1 MTSHSSSGLGI
12 YLVAHRRF
20 RPKPPADGIL
30 KYKKKK
36 KEKKIPPQTPTT
48 YPRQNGSGRAPAFAS
63 ILSPRYRMF
72 RAALTSRFPHGPAVG
87 TGLEPPAAK
96 GGRTAHPSHALGTY
110 LGSAKLVNR
119 DDGHPGEP

>member
-12 YLVAHRRF
+12 YLVAHRRL

-36 KEKKIPPQTPTT
+36 EKGKRKEKKTPQTPTT

-63 ILSPRYRMF
+63 ILSPNRESSLRI
-72 RAALTSRFPHGPAVG
+72 RARGVVDGWPRDERLNLA
-87 TGLEPPAAK
+87 EPK
-96 GGRTAHPSHALGTY
+96 
-110 LGSAKLVNR
+110 N
-119 DDGHPGEP
+119 

>member
-12 YLVAHRRF
+12 YLGAHRRF

-36 KEKKIPPQTPTT
+36 EKRKKNPP
-48 YPRQNGSGRAPAFAS
+48 NSHH
-63 ILSPRYRMF
+63 LSPAERLG
-72 RAALTSRFPHGPAVG
+72 AGTSVRIHPVAQVQDVPGRIDVPIPHGPAAG

-119 DDGHPGEP
+119 DDG